1 MSRQQKIVVGVDG
14 SVQSRAA
21 VRHALAEAA
30 RRGARVVA
38 VRAFQMPE
46 TWFEG
51 YEVVVA
57 PSAGEVTANVES
69 RTRGMLRAVAEELG
83 GSARDVPIDAVAL
96 LGPPTKA
103 LVEQS
108 RDADLLVV
116 GHRGRGALAS
126 RVLGSVGLHVL
137 LHAACTVTVVPAPA
151 VEESLDEWAA
161 SAAPARP

>member
-1 MSRQQKIVVGVDG
+1 MSKQQKIVVGVDG
-14 SVQSRAA
+14 SDHSRAA

-46 TWFEG
+46 TWYEG

-57 PSAGEVTANVES
+57 PSPSEVTANVES

-83 GSARDVPIDAVAL
+83 GTALAVPIEAVGL
-96 LGPPTKA
+96 LGSPAKA

-108 RDADLLVV
+108 HDADLLVV
-116 GHRGRGALAS
+116 GHRGRGGLAS

-137 LHAACTVTVVPAPA
+137 LHAACTVTVVPTTA
-151 VEESLDEWAA
+151 VEEAVTEPAA
-161 SAAPARP
+161 DAATAPA